1 MDAIT
6 ALTTAE
12 RAYRRLVR
20 KTELAVGQLPKA
32 AEGGRGERKRRGW
45 RRGGRN
51 RQRSPHRLPPLRGG
65 RRGEKGNEE
74 EEEDVVRGKEE
85 IRIEREKLRARA
97 RKAKANVEAAYKTE
111 CHELTQNVRLFTM
124 QMAEERALDQA
135 IRDDATRRRREAVR
149 SRREKER
156 MDRFMASRHK
166 ARLRLR
172 ASLAKIDAALDVQR
186 KALAKRVAERKR
198 EAERRR
204 QEARQEA
211 AIVRAHQRAATV
223 APGVGPHPLNIPIL
237 TTLTAQ
243 AAHGRAA
250 ALTRYDA
257 HNKAYALYVQTE
269 AWRAPK
275 PRAERDAEVMNA
287 KLQAIAPDA
296 HLHVEP
302 DHPSSSASSPTQ
314 TGPVPVDEINLV
326 PDMDGVDEETLLS
339 ILDAQS
345 AAGASAL
352 LITPGPVPTLPTH
365 HARHLLAS
373 LPDPNKGWD
382 DPLP

>member
-20 KTELAVGQLPKA
+20 KTELAAGQLPKQA
-32 AEGGRGERKRRGW
+32 RRG
-45 RRGGRN
+45 R
-51 RQRSPHRLPPLRGG
+51 RSPRRLPPLRGTMGKPPRRVPRRTRG
-65 RRGEKGNEE
+65 REAGREE
-74 EEEDVVRGKEE
+74 GREEDVVGKEE
-85 IRIEREKLRARA
+85 IRAEREKLRARA
-97 RKAKANVEAAYKTE
+97 GKAKANAEAAYKTE

-156 MDRFMASRHK
+156 MDRFLASRHK

-172 ASLAKIDAALDVQR
+172 ATLAKIDAALDLQR
-186 KALAKRVAERKR
+186 KALADRVADRKRQAERK
-198 EAERRR
+198 R

-223 APGVGPHPLNIPIL
+223 APGVGPHPLDIPL
-237 TTLTAQ
+237 LATLTAQ

-269 AWRAPK
+269 AWRSPK
-275 PRAERDAEVMNA
+275 PRAERDAAVMNA
-287 KLQAIAPDA
+287 KLKAIAPDA
-296 HLHVEP
+296 HLHVQAEP
-302 DHPSSSASSPTQ
+302 TSTQ

-326 PDMDGVDEETLLS
+326 PNMEGVNEETLLN

-352 LITPGPVPTLPTH
+352 LITPGPIPSLSAH
-365 HARHLLAS
+365 HARHLMAS